1 MGSILIKNIGALV
14 TGKLEN
20 PLREADSIFIKNGV
34 VEAIANG
41 LRQPADQTID
51 ANGITAINSTTVAGI
66 RMRSPPSEIGM
77 GAL

>member
-34 VEAIANG
+34 VRSD
-41 LRQPADQTID
+41 RQWIEPTGGSDD
-51 ANGITAINSTTVAGI
+51 
-66 RMRSPPSEIGM
+66 
-77 GAL
+77 